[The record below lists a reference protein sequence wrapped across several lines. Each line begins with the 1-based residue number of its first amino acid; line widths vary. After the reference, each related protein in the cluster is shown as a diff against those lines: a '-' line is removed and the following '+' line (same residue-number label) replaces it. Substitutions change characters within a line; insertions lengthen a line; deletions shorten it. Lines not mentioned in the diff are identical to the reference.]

1 MGLALGSRW
10 IGVRTVRHG
19 DRQSWGAAAE
29 AAAWPMGTGQ
39 THLLIGS
46 CCPVPRENAC
56 PSNERHTCTCTDA
69 GCAPKNHIHVCTRYP
84 LFPYLLCVISVF
96 PVFFRFGT
104 L

>member
-29 AAAWPMGTGQ
+29 AAAWPMWVRDKRICF
-39 THLLIGS
+39 IGS

-56 PSNERHTCTCTDA
+56 SSKLQN
-69 GCAPKNHIHVCTRYP
+69 
-84 LFPYLLCVISVF
+84 VILMRDV
-96 PVFFRFGT
+96 R